1 MGMAV
6 YTSTVANGGF
16 VAFLLQRSRTSNTRE
31 FAQAAFGWSAQALPN
46 CTRIKHGTGLGIGT
60 GARMRI
66 LTFAYRFLTN
76 FAFLAA
82 VYVSLNYIDKY
93 NNRAILA
100 ILVLVYAG
108 MRSASALR
116 SFHFFGRIER
126 LEVEARRLFTLIM
139 EGGAQS
145 PLKKQTINDVTVL
158 RRDGEIKSYIDL
170 FFLAAVVLLCVA
182 KIVTD

>member
-1 MGMAV
+1 MRFL
-6 YTSTVANGGF
+6 SF
-16 VAFLLQRSRTSNTRE
+16 V
-31 FAQAAFGWSAQALPN
+31 
-46 CTRIKHGTGLGIGT
+46 
-60 GARMRI
+60 
-66 LTFAYRFLTN
+66 YRFITN

-100 ILVLVYAG
+100 ILVLIYAG
-108 MRSASALR
+108 MRAASALH
-116 SFHFFGRIER
+116 SFYFFQRIER
-126 LEVEARRLFTLIM
+126 LEVEARRVIALLT

-145 PLKKQTINDVTVL
+145 PLKKQTVAML

>member
-1 MGMAV
+1 MAV
-6 YTSTVANGGF
+6 HTTTAANGGF
-16 VAFLLQRSRTSNTRE
+16 VAFLLQRSRTSRRGNSRRRLS
-31 FAQAAFGWSAQALPN
+31 GWSAQALPN
-46 CTRIKHGTGLGIGT
+46 CTRIKHGTGPGIGT

-126 LEVEARRLFTLIM
+126 LEVEARRAMALFS

-145 PLKKQTINDVTVL
+145 PLKKQTVSDVALL

-170 FFLAAVVLLCVA
+170 FFLAAVVLFCVA
-182 KIVTD
+182 KIFGSN